1 MAPVEIESI
10 PSLPV
15 AASTTSSLK
24 TVDKALELPII
35 HDAVNMATKLHQ
47 QATQY
52 PTYNQVEAIV
62 ANGVSMVDAG
72 LSEGVKSTVATAV
85 SSLDDLASTGLD
97 KLTTSVPALSTP
109 TEEILP
115 TITGSISASS
125 ATDYVA
131 SFEVVQTGLKLADTA
146 LSLGEK
152 GLKIF
157 APSLDEGSLAGGV
170 VKQLRVVRRALRAIR
185 HGGRREAGHA
195 DEEEKDVDLTSW
207 KKWIINL
214 LHINAILG
222 IFGMSLDEDKT
233 EEPIATS
240 PKKPE
245 VDETVD
251 DETLAEKLEKDYG
264 DESQDSQDPDYVPSN
279 PTEEDSL
286 EYKSDEEKMDASQ
299 ESQEELEASQ
309 ETSQDVS
316 QEDDA
321 HEAAQV
327 VPEDV
332 VEAETE
338 KAASAKSSPA
348 ASPEKATSAKTSP
361 AASPEKGAS
370 AKSSPAAS
378 PEKASPTASP
388 EKAVSAKSSPA
399 ASPEK
404 AVSTNSSPAASPE
417 KAASAKSSPA
427 ASPEKAVSA
436 KSSPA
441 ASPEKVVSTNS
452 SPAASPEKS
461 VSTKSSPSAS
471 PEKATSAKS
480 TPAASP
486 EKAVLDESVEV
497 TEEADK
503 SVESTEASPEKPV
516 AADIDTEAALKE
528 AVTEEVLSKVEEA
541 EEASQDTSDDSD

>member
-62 ANGVSMVDAG
+62 ANGVSMVDKG

-115 TITGSISASS
+115 TITGSISAST

-152 GLKIF
+152 GLKTF
-157 APSLDEGSLAGGV
+157 APSLEEGSLAGGV

-207 KKWIINL
+207 KKWIINM

-222 IFGMSLDEDKT
+222 IFGMSLDEDKE
-233 EEPIATS
+233 EEPLATS
-240 PKKPE
+240 PKKTE

-286 EYKSDEEKMDASQ
+286 EYKSDEEKLDASQ
-299 ESQEELEASQ
+299 EESQEELEASQ

-316 QEDDA
+316 QEDDT

-327 VPEDV
+327 IPEDVETETEKAPSAKSSPAASPEKTAEIVPEDV

-338 KAASAKSSPA
+338 KAPSAKSSP
-348 ASPEKATSAKTSP
+348 
-361 AASPEKGAS
+361 
-370 AKSSPAAS
+370 
-378 PEKASPTASP
+378 
-388 EKAVSAKSSPA
+388 V

-404 AVSTNSSPAASPE
+404 AVSTKSSPAASPE

-427 ASPEKAVSA
+427 ASPEKAVST

-441 ASPEKVVSTNS
+441 S
-452 SPAASPEKS
+452 SPEKS
-461 VSTKSSPSAS
+461 VSTKSSPAAS

-480 TPAASP
+480 SPASSP

-528 AVTEEVLSKVEEA
+528 AVTEEVLSKVEAA

>member
-62 ANGVSMVDAG
+62 ANGVSMVDKG

-115 TITGSISASS
+115 TITGSISAST

-152 GLKIF
+152 GLKTF
-157 APSLDEGSLAGGV
+157 APSLEEGSLAGGV

-207 KKWIINL
+207 KKWIINM

-222 IFGMSLDEDKT
+222 IFGMSLDEDKE
-233 EEPIATS
+233 EEPVATS
-240 PKKPE
+240 PKKTE

-286 EYKSDEEKMDASQ
+286 EYKSDEESLDASQ
-299 ESQEELEASQ
+299 EESQEELEASQ

-316 QEDDA
+316 QEDDT

-327 VPEDV
+327 IPEDVETETEKAPSAKSSPAASPEKTAEIVPEDV

-338 KAASAKSSPA
+338 KAPSAKSSPA
-348 ASPEKATSAKTSP
+348 ASPEKAVST
-361 AASPEKGAS
+361 
-370 AKSSPAAS
+370 KSSPAAS
-378 PEKASPTASP
+378 PEKAA
-388 EKAVSAKSSPA
+388 SAKSSPA

-427 ASPEKAVSA
+427 ASPEK
-436 KSSPA
+436 
-441 ASPEKVVSTNS
+441 
-452 SPAASPEKS
+452 S
-461 VSTKSSPSAS
+461 VSTKSSPAAS

-480 TPAASP
+480 SPASSP